1 MLRRRNDK
9 VESVCGDK
17 KSMEEY
23 LRSETDPTWLLKE
36 YINQKIGKFLS

>member
-1 MLRRRNDK
+1 MLCRRNDK
-9 VESVCGDK
+9 VESVCG

-36 YINQKIGKFLS
+36 YINEKIGKFLS